1 MKLEPDCVRDVLL
14 YLESHLGYV
23 ERYDCGLEHNEITF
37 SSITD
42 AILQKHDYDKDTIN
56 YAIEKLLEVGFITS
70 NKQVYGN
77 NKTILSAPISDIT
90 WNGHQFL
97 NNIRKQSIWDAT
109 KSGAKKIGATSIS
122 AFNMIAMEI
131 VKTIVTKPEVINS
144 IMNEFHL

>member
-77 NKTILSAPISDIT
+77 NKTILKTP
-90 WNGHQFL
+90 FL
-97 NNIRKQSIWDAT
+97 GFLW
-109 KSGAKKIGATSIS
+109 KKNSCSATS
-122 AFNMIAMEI
+122 
-131 VKTIVTKPEVINS
+131 K
-144 IMNEFHL
+144 